1 MIIQNNARFYVNTY
15 FGIQVHPSY
24 PFHVNGYANADLNSV
39 RWMYHNFNGFGWGDF
54 RGVAVGI
61 YSVKSIG
68 SNEAIFVH
76 SDRRIK
82 KEITEI
88 NDDSSLQKLRLL
100 KPSYYRY
107 RDTISRGEN
116 RTVEGFIAQ
125 EVEEVLPNAVRVH
138 TDKIPNIMSKA
149 TYAQDN
155 NGNKIITL
163 SEYNTADLE
172 VDASGNVFTKL
183 FIYPADP
190 EDYVHEFNEEY
201 EEGSEPVEAEIVEV
215 LSSTELRIEVSEE
228 TNEKLTEELLIYG
241 QEVDNKCW
249 LAKDKIFTV
258 GISALQEVD
267 RQLQAEKEK
276 TTAIETKISL
286 LETQRNDVSARL
298 SVLEN
303 KN

>member
-1 MIIQNNARFYVNTY
+1 
-15 FGIQVHPSY
+15 
-24 PFHVNGYANADLNSV
+24 
-39 RWMYHNFNGFGWGDF
+39 MYHNFNGFGWGDF

-88 NDDSSLQKLRLL
+88 DDDSSLQKLRLL
-100 KPSYYRY
+100 NPCYYRY
-107 RDTISRGEN
+107 IDSISRGEN

-138 TDKIPNIMSKA
+138 TDKIPNIMSNA

-155 NGNKIITL
+155 SGNKIITL

-172 VDASGNVFTKL
+172 LDASGNIFTKL
-183 FIYPADP
+183 FIYPSDP
-190 EDYVHEFNEEY
+190 EDYEHEFNEDL

-215 LSSTELRIEVSEE
+215 LSSTELRVEVSEE
-228 TNEKLTEELLIYG
+228 TNEKLTKELFIYG
-241 QEVDNKCW
+241 QEVDNKCF